1 MKRIVTTRIEVFILS
16 TALFVLLGHQASIRS
31 KQTFILMTPD
41 LRSVLE
47 VNANSGRLTVV
58 VSTPVTTCTAH
69 FLPQNMNPVTFFP
82 SQPFDS
88 LNAMLSR
95 HPLAHFSIH
104 GPLDNCYLAIEE
116 QGPTKHTCTVA
127 VADNSLVCGTKYTR
141 LNIRSV

>member
-1 MKRIVTTRIEVFILS
+1 MLS
-16 TALFVLLGHQASIRS
+16 VQVDQIKIQDVLQFEPSTLFVLLGHQASIRS

-58 VSTPVTTCTAH
+58 
-69 FLPQNMNPVTFFP
+69 
-82 SQPFDS
+82 PFDS